1 MDAYESRPRDRIAEK
16 IECYIIENNL
26 KPGDTLPSERQLC
39 EAWNCNRM
47 TFRAAAKRLIAAGIL
62 ASTPLVNYYIPEPR
76 MLRNLQDL
84 GSFSDWVKSQ
94 GKTLKNRR
102 VSQSVI
108 TASARM
114 AERLQLPRDSQVLQ
128 IIRVRVID
136 DVPVALDTSVLS
148 LDRYPGLETYDFEGL
163 SRYALLKEKYGVEIS
178 HGTEDISLTIA
189 DEAEAGWLEIP
200 EGSACYFL
208 TGMTYASQN
217 VPGESFE
224 SVARTDKM
232 KFVSELGRE
241 ARKK

>member
-1 MDAYESRPRDRIAEK
+1 VDAYESRPRDRIAEK

-136 DVPVALDTSVLS
+136 DVPVALD
-148 LDRYPGLETYDFEGL
+148 FEGL
-163 SRYALLKEKYGVEIS
+163 SLYGMLHEEYGVEIS

-208 TGMTYASQN
+208 TGITYDSQN
-217 VPGESFE
+217 VPVESFK

-232 KFVSELGRE
+232 KFISELGRE
-241 ARKK
+241 ERKK

>member
-1 MDAYESRPRDRIAEK
+1 MDAYESRPRDRIAEQ

-62 ASTPLVNYYIPEPR
+62 ASTPLENYYIPEPR

-84 GSFSDWVKSQ
+84 GSFTDWVKSQ

-108 TASARM
+108 KTSARM
-114 AERLQLPRDSQVLQ
+114 ADRLQLPINSQALQ
-128 IIRVRVID
+128 IVRVRLID
-136 DVPVALDTSVLS
+136 DEPVALDTSIIPLE
-148 LDRYPGLETYDFEGL
+148 RYPGIETYDFEGL
-163 SRYALLKEKYGVEIS
+163 SLYGMLHEEYGVEIS
-178 HGTEDISLTIA
+178 HGTEDISLTFA
-189 DEAEAGWLEIP
+189 DEIEADLLQIA

-208 TGMTYASQN
+208 NGISYDTQN
-217 VPGESFE
+217 VPVESFK
-224 SVARTDKM
+224 SIARTDKM
-232 KFVSELGRE
+232 KFISELGKE
-241 ARKK
+241 ERK